1 MAQVRFRVDECFDI
15 PRRGG
20 LVVLG
25 TVLGTVLGPEP
36 AGVPDFVDE
45 QTGARLRLLGI
56 DFPTPRTRR
65 TGQAVF
71 VLDRLDAAYACAG
84 RTWISTG

>member
-1 MAQVRFRVDECFDI
+1 MTQVRFRVDECFDI

-25 TVLGTVLGPEP
+25 AVFGPELP
-36 AGVPDFVDE
+36 GMPDFVDE
-45 QTGARLRLLGI
+45 QTGTRLRLLGI

-65 TGQAVF
+65 TGQVVF
-71 VLDRLDAAYACAG
+71 VLDRQDAAYACTG
-84 RTWISTG
+84 RTWVATG

>member
-1 MAQVRFRVDECFDI
+1 VTQVRFRVDETFDI
-15 PRRGG
+15 PHRGG

-25 TVLGTVLGPEP
+25 TVFGPQP
-36 AGVPDFVDE
+36 TGVPDFVDE

-71 VLDRLDAAYACAG
+71 VLDRQDAAYAHAG
-84 RTWISTG
+84 RTWVLAR

>member
-1 MAQVRFRVDECFDI
+1 VTQVRFRVDETFDI
-15 PRRGG
+15 PHRVG

-25 TVLGTVLGPEP
+25 TVFGPP
-36 AGVPDFVDE
+36 PVGVPAFLDE

-71 VLDRLDAAYACAG
+71 VLDRKDAGYAQAG
-84 RTWISTG
+84 RVWVLAC